1 MKLLKRIVVV
11 VLLLVGLIIIGGY
24 FFVQSMKP
32 DYSGQKDL
40 AILDNPVEVY
50 FDTYGIP
57 HIYSKTEKDAIKSL
71 GYLHAQDRLW
81 QMELLRRA
89 GAGRLSEVFGKDL
102 LEVDMFLLS
111 LGIDEATKKTLAAL
125 DQNKEFYEM
134 TQVYLEGV
142 NAYILSGST
151 PIEYYLTG
159 LEKTPFT
166 VEDVYNSMGYMAF
179 SFAMAHKTDP
189 LLTEIAQ
196 TLGMEYLE
204 DLAIDAS
211 AATEWIK
218 NFKRDTLLEPRAD
231 LSAFL
236 PEGFNNIPVPQ
247 FIGSNSWVLSEDK
260 TKNGKVILAN
270 DPHMPFSQPSV
281 WYEAHI
287 NSPSYE
293 KYGYYI
299 AGIPF
304 PLMGHN
310 RQMALGLTMFENDDV
325 DFFYEEIN
333 PEASNQ
339 YKALDGWKALETIN
353 KLIQIKDSTAATFTY
368 QKTERGIIMPSF
380 GTKVDVSAPV
390 SMSWI
395 YTQEK
400 NEALEGLYKLHH
412 ASGLEDVELALR
424 KIHAP
429 GLNIMY
435 GDKDGNIAW
444 WATAK
449 LYQLPD
455 STHTKFIRKG
465 ASANA
470 KPVRFLDFSE
480 NPAAVNP
487 PWGYVYSANNQPDS
501 IAGMLYPG
509 YYLPENRGKQ
519 IVELLEEKQTWD
531 AEEVQD
537 MMLDNTSTVNRS
549 IANQLVDIVYNKDL
563 NKTEGALLEELK
575 TWDGNF
581 PLDAVEPGV
590 YHRWIYNILKF
601 TFKDELGDDLFKDFL
616 ATHFHKRLIAPLIAK
631 ESSVWWDDVDTSTI
645 VETKDDIVWK
655 AYKEAISFLEE
666 EFGEDHSKWTWN
678 RMHIVEHPHPIG
690 KIEALRSFF
699 NVGPFEIDGSR
710 EVINNMYFDYTEE
723 AIYKVKSG
731 PSTRIVVDFSDIEN
745 SKSIIPTGQ
754 SGNPFSKHY
763 RDQAVLYHQNKFR
776 KMLLNKEE
784 IQNSSTKL
792 LLLQD

>member
-32 DYSGQKDL
+32 DYSGQKEL

-71 GYLHAQDRLW
+71 GYLHAQERLW
-81 QMELLRRA
+81 QMDLLRRA

-111 LGIDEATKKTLAAL
+111 LGIDEATKKTLVAL
-125 DQNKEFYEM
+125 DQSKEFYEM
-134 TQVYLEGV
+134 TQDYLEGV
-142 NAYILSGST
+142 NTYIQSGST

-196 TLGMEYLE
+196 TLGVEYLE
-204 DLAIDAS
+204 DLAINAS
-211 AATEWIK
+211 AANEWIK
-218 NFKRDTLLEPRAD
+218 NFRKDTLPEPRAD
-231 LSAFL
+231 LSSFL

-270 DPHMPFSQPSV
+270 DPHMGFSQPAV

-287 NSPSYE
+287 SSPSYE

-333 PEASNQ
+333 PEEPSQ
-339 YKALDGWKALETIN
+339 YKALDGWKTLETTT
-353 KLIQIKDSTAATFTY
+353 KLIQIKDTAAATFTY

-380 GTKVDVSAPV
+380 GAKVEVSSPV

-395 YTQEK
+395 YTLEK
-400 NEALEGLYKLHH
+400 NDALEGLYKLHH
-412 ASGLEDVELALR
+412 ASGLEEVELALR

-470 KPVRFLDFSE
+470 EPVRFLDFSE

-509 YYLPENRGKQ
+509 YYLPENRGKR

-549 IANQLVDIVYNKDL
+549 IANQLIDIIYNKDL
-563 NKTEGALLEELK
+563 NKTERTLIEELK

-581 PLDAVEPGV
+581 PLDAVEPGI

-601 TFKDELGDDLFKDFL
+601 AFKDELGEDLFKDFL
-616 ATHFHKRLIAPLIAK
+616 ATHFHKRLIAPLIEK
-631 ESSVWWDDVDTSTI
+631 DNSVWWDDV
-645 VETKDDIVWK
+645 ETKNIAETKEEIVWK
-655 AYKEAISFLEE
+655 AYKEAIDFLEQ
-666 EFGEDHSKWTWN
+666 EFGKDHSKWTWN

-690 KIEALRSFF
+690 KIQALRSFF
-699 NVGPFEIDGSR
+699 NVGPYEIEGAR

-723 AIYKVKSG
+723 DIYKVKTG

-754 SGNPFSKHY
+754 SGNPFSRHY
-763 RDQAVLYHQNKFR
+763 RDQAVLYHHNKFR

-784 IQNSSTKL
+784 ILNSSTKL